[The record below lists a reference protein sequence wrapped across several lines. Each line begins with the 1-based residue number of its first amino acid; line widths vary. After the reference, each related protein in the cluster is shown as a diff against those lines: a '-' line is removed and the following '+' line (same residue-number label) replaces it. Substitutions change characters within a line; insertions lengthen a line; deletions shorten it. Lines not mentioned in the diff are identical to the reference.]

1 LVVLQ
6 GGLFACVG
14 DELQSI
20 IANAI
25 PWETR
30 IVFSEIGGEAVLLGT
45 LVAAR
50 TQAYERISRLFD
62 GTRTA
67 SPAENGLTVESA
79 V

>member
-1 LVVLQ
+1 
-6 GGLFACVG
+6 
-14 DELQSI
+14 LQSI

-62 GTRTA
+62 GTGRAAAGEPGVAVNA
-67 SPAENGLTVESA
+67 SS
-79 V
+79 